1 MSVAKRVSE
10 DRARFGSHRTRG
22 GGSVAL
28 ALDDLAA
35 PVGRW
40 RRPGDDQD
48 ANRAVVC
55 SLPRASLLLELNSAS
70 YPVDCEG
77 LGRCELGPVSQHRV
91 HDDCEATRQSGLSPF
106 ASSTAWRSRRPS
118 P

>member
-1 MSVAKRVSE
+1 MSIAKRVSE
-10 DRARFGSHRTRG
+10 ERARFSSHPAG
-22 GGSVAL
+22 LAGSVTF

-55 SLPRASLLLELNSAS
+55 SLPRASLLLEL
-70 YPVDCEG
+70 DFG
-77 LGRCELGPVSQHRV
+77 LL
-91 HDDCEATRQSGLSPF
+91 
-106 ASSTAWRSRRPS
+106 SRRLRGPR
-118 P
+118 PV